1 MVACSFHDAGRH
13 FEFSFLRAGIGV
25 ELLSEF
31 LQVEP
36 LEVVQEG
43 KVLEFEG
50 FLNKLMITLSLR
62 IS

>member
-1 MVACSFHDAGRH
+1 MIAGSFHDGGGH
-13 FEFSFLRAGIGV
+13 FKFSFLRAGIGV

-50 FLNKLMITLSLR
+50 FLNKLILT
-62 IS
+62 